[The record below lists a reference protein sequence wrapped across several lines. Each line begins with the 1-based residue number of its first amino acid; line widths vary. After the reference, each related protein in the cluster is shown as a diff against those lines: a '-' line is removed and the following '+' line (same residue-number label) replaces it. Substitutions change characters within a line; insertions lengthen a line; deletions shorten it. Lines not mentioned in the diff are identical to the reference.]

1 MATSNRKAPLITII
15 VAVYNG
21 EETLQQCID
30 SVANQTYPHKQLIVV
45 DGDSNDGTVQ
55 LLKDNQEKIH
65 YWISEPDSGV
75 YNAWNK
81 GLRQAN
87 GDWICFLGADDYF
100 WDEQVLNKLSEA
112 LMSVPPE
119 IRLAYAQV
127 MLIGTNDEVLFPV
140 GESWDTFRSRF
151 HEGACLPHQGVLHR
165 RELFEQIG
173 EFDES
178 FRIGGDYEIMLR
190 ELNAAEAIFMPDMI
204 VTAMRQGGLSSNPAE
219 TIQAMLDIRRAQKMH
234 SQYWPSFFW
243 LKAMV
248 RVYLRL
254 LLWKIVGGNMA
265 RKILDLFRQIRGAPP
280 YWTRT

>member
-1 MATSNRKAPLITII
+1 MATSNGQSPLITVI

-21 EETLQQCID
+21 EDTLQQCID
-30 SVANQTYPHKQLIVV
+30 SVANQTYPNKQLIIV

-55 LLKDNQEKIH
+55 LLKDNREKID

-81 GLRQAN
+81 GLKQAN
-87 GDWICFLGADDYF
+87 GDWICFLGTDDYF
-100 WDEQVLNKLSEA
+100 WDEAVLDKLSVA
-112 LMSVPPE
+112 LVDIPPGV
-119 IRLAYAQV
+119 RLAYAQV

-140 GESWDTFRSRF
+140 GESWDTFRERF

-165 RELFEQIG
+165 HDLFQQIG

-190 ELNAAEAIFMPDMI
+190 ELKAAEAMFIPDII
-204 VTAMRQGGLSSNPAE
+204 VAAMRQGGLSSNPAE
-219 TIQAMLDIRRAQKMH
+219 TVQAMLDIRRAQKMH
-234 SQYWPSFFW
+234 GQNWPSFFW
-243 LKAMV
+243 IKAMA

-254 LLWKIVGGNMA
+254 LLWKIVGGDMA
-265 RKILDLFRQIRGAPP
+265 RKILDLGRRLKGAPP